1 MSRVLVVDDEPD
13 IRLLMRV
20 TLQAAGHTVLE
31 ADDGQSALETIR
43 ADEFDLVLLDLRM
56 PNVDGWAVLATLS
69 EEGRLDG
76 LPVIAISAHAD
87 PEMMRRALVAGCRA
101 YLNKPFKP
109 DALRQVVDS
118 TLS

>member
-20 TLQAAGHTVLE
+20 TLQTAGHTVLE
-31 ADDGQSALETIR
+31 AGDGQAALESIR
-43 ADEFDLVLLDLRM
+43 SDSFDLVLLDLRM
-56 PNVDGWAVLATLS
+56 PIVDGWAVLASLS
-69 EEGRLDG
+69 EEGRTPD

-87 PEMMRRALVAGCRA
+87 PEMMQRALECGCRA
-101 YLNKPFKP
+101 YLSKPFKP

-118 TLS
+118 TLG